1 MGTERG
7 KDSFV
12 VRAWLVV
19 FALGLDA
26 LVIVDVIL
34 PAVPRLVRVGKPR
47 VERRSLQFY
56 LLLRHLFTY
65 YKKPNQHFQGHSGCF
80 QQSFDLGKVM

>member
-26 LVIVDVIL
+26 LMIVDVIL
-34 PAVPRLVRVGKPR
+34 PAVPRLVRVRKSS
-47 VERRSLQFY
+47 VERRRLQFY
-56 LLLRHLFTY
+56 LLLRHLFTC
-65 YKKPNQHFQGHSGCF
+65 YKSQTNFQGHSDCF
-80 QQSFDLGKVM
+80 QQSFDLEKVM

>member
-12 VRAWLVV
+12 VRAWLIVL
-19 FALGLDA
+19 ALGLDA
-26 LVIVDVIL
+26 LVVVDVIL
-34 PAVPRLVRVGKPR
+34 PTVPRLVRVRKSS

-65 YKKPNQHFQGHSGCF
+65 LIQKPNQLSRTLRLFSTV
-80 QQSFDLGKVM
+80 L

>member
-47 VERRSLQFY
+47 VERRSL
-56 LLLRHLFTY
+56 
-65 YKKPNQHFQGHSGCF
+65 
-80 QQSFDLGKVM
+80 